1 MVDRRLAID
10 LDLFSRGGIR
20 LLEKIARQGYDVLGA
35 RPAISRVERAGLLLG
50 SVARMAFSSRAA

>member
-1 MVDRRLAID
+1 M
-10 LDLFSRGGIR
+10 R

-50 SVARMAFSSRAA
+50 SVARMAFSTLGGRRAA